1 MIAAAAEKAPDVRAG
16 PDISIIVPC
25 YNEVGNVGPLVA
37 ALERALD
44 GRRWEVIFV
53 DDNSPDGTTAAVHAL
68 ARADSRVRG
77 LCRIGRRGL
86 SSAVIEGALSSSAQI
101 VAVMDGDMQHDESR
115 LGALIDA
122 VQSGACDIAVGS
134 RHVEGGDNSGL
145 ANAWRHT
152 LSDGGIKLAQMLLP
166 VRLGDPMSGFFAL
179 RQDLFARIAPHLS
192 GTGFKILVDLLLSSP
207 QPLQVQEIACGFRA
221 RVAGESKLDALVMLQ
236 FVALLLDKL
245 CRGWLPL
252 RFVAFALVGVVGIG
266 TNLLVMQCAR
276 ALGAD
281 FPLAQGIGTVVAMI
295 VNFQLDN
302 NFTYRDRRLRGV
314 RCVWGLLLF
323 MVVCSVGAL
332 ANVGVADMVYHQS
345 RAFNEASVAGA
356 LIAVVWNYAMSS
368 TIIWRP

>member
-1 MIAAAAEKAPDVRAG
+1 MTEEAAAVAAEEQAG
-16 PDISIIVPC
+16 PEISIIVPC

-37 ALERALD
+37 ALGRALA
-44 GRRWEVIFV
+44 GRQWEVIFV
-53 DDNSPDGTTAAVHAL
+53 DDNSPDGTTAAVHAI
-68 ARADSRVRG
+68 ARQDFRVRG

-86 SSAVIEGALSSSAQI
+86 SSAVIEGALSSSAQV

-115 LGALIDA
+115 LGALVDA
-122 VQSGACDIAVGS
+122 VQSGACDVAVGS
-134 RHVEGGDNSGL
+134 RHVDGGDNSGL
-145 ANAWRHT
+145 ANAWRHA
-152 LSDGGIKLAQMLLP
+152 LSDGGIKLAQMILP

-179 RQDLFARIAPHLS
+179 RQDVFARIAPHLS

-207 QPLQVQEIACGFRA
+207 QPLRVQEIPCGFRA
-221 RVAGESKLDALVMLQ
+221 RLAGESKLDALVMLQ
-236 FVALLLDKL
+236 FVALLMDKL

-252 RFVAFALVGVVGIG
+252 RFVAFALVGLVGIG

-281 FPLAQGIGTVVAMI
+281 FSVAQGIGTVIAMI

-302 NFTYRDRRLRGV
+302 NLTYRDRRLRGM

-323 MVVCSVGAL
+323 MLVCSIGAL
-332 ANVGVADMVYHQS
+332 ANVGVADMVYNQS
-345 RAFNEASVAGA
+345 REFNEASVAGA

-368 TIIWRP
+368 TIVWRP

>member
-1 MIAAAAEKAPDVRAG
+1 MSQVAVEGLPDVLAG
-16 PDISIIVPC
+16 PEISVIVPC

-37 ALERALD
+37 ALERALA

-53 DDNSPDGTTAAVHAL
+53 DDNSPDGTTAAVRAL
-68 ARADSRVRG
+68 ARQNSRVRG

-86 SSAVIEGALSSSAQI
+86 SSAVIEGALSSSAQV

-115 LGALIDA
+115 LGALVDA
-122 VQSGACDIAVGS
+122 VQGGSCDVAVGS

-145 ANAWRHT
+145 ANAWRHA

-179 RQDLFARIAPHLS
+179 RQETFARIAPHLS

-207 QPLQVQEIACGFRA
+207 QPLRVQEIACGFRA
-221 RVAGESKLDALVMLQ
+221 RLEGESKLDALVMLQ

-252 RFVAFALVGVVGIG
+252 RFVAFALVGLVGVG
-266 TNLLVMQCAR
+266 VNLLVMQCAR
-276 ALGAD
+276 GLGVS
-281 FPLAQGIGTVVAMI
+281 FPLAQGIGTVVAMM

-323 MVVCSVGAL
+323 MLVCSIGAL
-332 ANVGVADMVYHQS
+332 ANVGVADMVYNQS
-345 RAFNEASVAGA
+345 REFNEASVAGA

>member
-1 MIAAAAEKAPDVRAG
+1 MSEAAVVAAGVQAG
-16 PDISIIVPC
+16 PEISVVVPC

-37 ALERALD
+37 ALERALA

-53 DDNSPDGTTAAVHAL
+53 DDNSPDGTTAAVNAI
-68 ARADSRVRG
+68 AQRDSRVRG

-86 SSAVIEGALSSSAQI
+86 SSAVIEGALSSSAQV

-115 LGALIDA
+115 LGALVDA
-122 VQSGACDIAVGS
+122 VQSGACDVAVGS

-145 ANAWRHT
+145 ANAWRHA
-152 LSDGGIKLAQMLLP
+152 LSDGGIKLAQLILP

-179 RQDLFARIAPHLS
+179 RQDTFARIAPHLS

-207 QPLQVQEIACGFRA
+207 QPLRVQEIACGFRE
-221 RVAGESKLDALVMLQ
+221 RLAGESKLDAVVMLQ

-252 RFVAFALVGVVGIG
+252 RFVAFALVGLIGVG
-266 TNLLVMQCAR
+266 TNLLVMQCVR
-276 ALGAD
+276 ALGVH
-281 FPLAQGIGTVVAMI
+281 FSMAQGIGTLVAMV

-314 RCVWGLLLF
+314 RCLWGLLLF
-323 MVVCSVGAL
+323 MLVCSVGAL
-332 ANVGVADMVYHQS
+332 ANVGVADMVYHQH
-345 RAFNEASVAGA
+345 REFNEASVAGA
-356 LIAVVWNYAMSS
+356 LIAVVWNYAMSA
-368 TIIWRP
+368 TIVWRL

>member
-1 MIAAAAEKAPDVRAG
+1 MTEAAVITADVQAG
-16 PDISIIVPC
+16 PEISVIVPC

-37 ALERALD
+37 ALERALA

-53 DDNSPDGTTAAVHAL
+53 DDNSPDGTTAAV
-68 ARADSRVRG
+68 RAIAQRDSRVRG

-86 SSAVIEGALSSSAQI
+86 SSAVIEGALSSSAQV

-115 LGALIDA
+115 LGALVDA
-122 VQSGACDIAVGS
+122 VQSGACDVAVGS

-145 ANAWRHT
+145 ANAWRHA
-152 LSDGGIKLAQMLLP
+152 LSDGGIKLAQLVLP

-179 RQDLFARIAPHLS
+179 RQDTFARIAPHLS

-207 QPLQVQEIACGFRA
+207 QPLRVQEIACGFRE
-221 RVAGESKLDALVMLQ
+221 RLAGESKLDAVVMLQ
-236 FVALLLDKL
+236 FVALLLDKV

-252 RFVAFALVGVVGIG
+252 RFVAFALVGLIGIG
-266 TNLLVMQCAR
+266 TNLLVMQAAR

-281 FPLAQGIGTVVAMI
+281 FSIAQGIGTVVAMI

-314 RCVWGLLLF
+314 RCLWGLLLF
-323 MVVCSVGAL
+323 MLVCSVGAL
-332 ANVGVADMVYHQS
+332 ANVGVADMVYNQN
-345 RAFNEASVAGA
+345 REFNEASVAGA
-356 LIAVVWNYAMSS
+356 LIAVVWNYAMSA